1 MDNRTALR
9 SFALI
14 FASYRPDATP
24 EDIAKESVALLE
36 NGATGGRFST
46 SDLNGAIR
54 AVAAY
59 QYAKDS
65 PEVFKGIS

>member
-36 NGATGGRFST
+36 NGATGGRFSI
-46 SDLNGAIR
+46 SDLHAAIGAVEAQQR
-54 AVAAY
+54 SKQEPMTY
-59 QYAKDS
+59 KT
-65 PEVFKGIS
+65 IS